1 MNYQQSTMTITKSLA
16 KTILYVKDMDIQV
29 SFYRDKLDL
38 QVKDPVDNYKD
49 RVWVEFVTGECTLAL
64 HLDRNKELG
73 KDRPKLVFGVE
84 DIETAHQ
91 ILSDRGVKLSP
102 INSRQGNVKVADGF
116 DPEGNPFSIAQ

>member
-1 MNYQQSTMTITKSLA
+1 MTITKGLA
-16 KTILYVKDMDIQV
+16 KTILYVKDIDAQV
-29 SFYRDKLDL
+29 RFYRDKLDL

-49 RVWVEFVTGECTLAL
+49 KVWVEFATGECTLAL

-73 KDRPKLVFGVE
+73 KDRPKLVFSVE

-102 INSRQGNVKVADGF
+102 INSRQGNARVADGF
-116 DPEGNPFSIAQ
+116 DPEGNPFSIYQ